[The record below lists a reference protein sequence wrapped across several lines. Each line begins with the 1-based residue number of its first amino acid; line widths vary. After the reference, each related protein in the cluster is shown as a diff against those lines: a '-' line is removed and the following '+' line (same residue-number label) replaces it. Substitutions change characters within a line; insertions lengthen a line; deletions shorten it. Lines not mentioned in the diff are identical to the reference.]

1 MSGSLISGGVVYD
14 CHTYLP
20 FSFSARGISICRV
33 AEHTGNGLLHG
44 TGVFV
49 CLYEHIPCSSTHPP
63 HILTTLPLPSPPL
76 PSHFQVNLHFSLL
89 ALFSSLI
96 SPTGCVEDNGVVLP
110 LIALTDCILVRVGV
124 AAQLLQYL
132 LTSPPA
138 MEISDNSGMPCVCK
152 CVGVWVCAVWVWEWD
167 GEYGVWCG
175 EYGGWDGEYGG
186 WGGGV
191 WGSMGGGVG
200 GMTCGGVGLH
210 LCVDISIL
218 T

>member
-1 MSGSLISGGVVYD
+1 MPHLSAFQLF
-14 CHTYLP
+14 CQRYLHLP
-20 FSFSARGISICRV
+20 SCR
-33 AEHTGNGLLHG
+33 AYWKWIASWHWC
-44 TGVFV
+44 V
-49 CLYEHIPCSSTHPP
+49 CLFVRTHTMFIHTSSTHTYNSSP
-63 HILTTLPLPSPPL
+63 PLPSPPL

-138 MEISDNSGMPCVCK
+138 MEISDNSGIPCVCK

-167 GEYGVWCG
+167 GEYGV
-175 EYGGWDGEYGG
+175 
-186 WGGGV
+186 
-191 WGSMGGGVG
+191 
-200 GMTCGGVGLH
+200 
-210 LCVDISIL
+210 
-218 T
+218 